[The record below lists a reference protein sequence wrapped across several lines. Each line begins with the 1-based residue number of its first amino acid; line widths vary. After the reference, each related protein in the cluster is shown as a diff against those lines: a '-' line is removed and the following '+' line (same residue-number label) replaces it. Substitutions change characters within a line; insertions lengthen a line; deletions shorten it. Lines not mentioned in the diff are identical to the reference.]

1 MAAELGGAVR
11 RRHVEA
17 HFEEGRRVAPRA
29 AAEVED
35 GGSRREQRSEALP
48 HGGELNVARRVCKL
62 VGMRR
67 AVGEGL
73 VGRCRH
79 GGPLTQAVRLG
90 VYPIAKRAF
99 SARTVLRRTHDSGAL
114 GQANTPD
121 NAFRSRVRLYAGV
134 WCENRSIPGSKS
146 HRTPPSSSV
155 SALLADIWCAEGSR
169 ALHGCESR
177 PPLCVSKSRADP
189 ALSASRGAVMLVA
202 EAAGGEARSTRHQ
215 GVSDNRSRNRH
226 HDDLR
231 DDYPEPLVRAN
242 WRRPARPRDC
252 GDLHYLLGARR
263 LRYGAAPASG
273 VGAHERVSH
282 RVCDD
287 SHWANRS
294 HAHVVRRACTEGV
307 RETWARRVR
316 HDFRITRGVLHAWPK
331 KICKVFVELYLKRRS
346 TLPNHRLLVLRA
358 LPCSRETGSI
368 WDTREH
374 AWSSCL
380 LSLCSVMAS
389 TVCPPNLRRRHG
401 SGPF

>member
-1 MAAELGGAVR
+1 MPASGVEIGRFQVPSHTGRLLR
-11 RRHVEA
+11 RPFRP
-17 HFEEGRRVAPRA
+17 FSLTSGAPR
-29 AAEVED
+29 
-35 GGSRREQRSEALP
+35 GLAL
-48 HGGELNVARRVCKL
+48 C
-62 VGMRR
+62 M
-67 AVGEGL
+67 AVK
-73 VGRCRH
+73 
-79 GGPLTQAVRLG
+79 A
-90 VYPIAKRAF
+90 
-99 SARTVLRRTHDSGAL
+99 
-114 GQANTPD
+114 
-121 NAFRSRVRLYAGV
+121 
-134 WCENRSIPGSKS
+134 
-146 HRTPPSSSV
+146 
-155 SALLADIWCAEGSR
+155 
-169 ALHGCESR
+169 ALHCACPSPVRILRFLLRG
-177 PPLCVSKSRADP
+177 V
-189 ALSASRGAVMLVA
+189 LSCLLPKRR
-202 EAAGGEARSTRHQ
+202 GGEARSTRHQ

-273 VGAHERVSH
+273 VGAHGRVSH

-316 HDFRITRGVLHAWPK
+316 RDFRITRGVLHAWPK
-331 KICKVFVELYLKRRS
+331 KICKVYVELYLKRRS

-374 AWSSCL
+374 EWSSCL